1 MGSDLNSS
9 PMALQKISLLIKP
22 LTRRW
27 VAWWKQQTPNSQD
40 RVALLAP
47 MSAVAIFLLTIIS
60 SVGYLRYEEM
70 ERDQESVQ
78 RDLEYANQ
86 KMRLHLLEQQERMM
100 ELARDVGNGKLSI
113 AGFDEQSTELI
124 KQYPEIN
131 AITWV
136 DDSRRIRAHASNSS
150 LDMLTAQRQ
159 GAWLEQTDKEDTFSL
174 VQELKQPIFSPPITS
189 KPKEKMGQSETHIQ
203 LHIPVTYNNQ
213 FKGVV
218 RVEYAVEGL
227 LRFTVPA
234 EVSARHAVALVD
246 GNNTLLAG
254 QSIKPRTGLWAFS
267 PWESKA
273 YEYIVP
279 ISTIGNSLQ
288 LRAQAYRTSQVLIG
302 SGLFWLVMLL
312 SGMTTW
318 MLIGTWRHTRRR
330 LQAQQA
336 LTTETNFRRAM
347 ENSILTGMRAMDM
360 NGRITY
366 VNAAFC
372 QMTGWSEADLVG
384 ASSPFPYWPDE
395 DRDILNTKLSD
406 QLNGRTTLSGFQIRV
421 RRKNGSVFDA
431 RLYVSPLID
440 AMGQQTGWMTSM
452 TDITEPNKIRE
463 QLSASHERFT
473 TVLEALDASVSVS
486 PLGSTELLFANK
498 LYRQWFGNQ
507 GKGHLELV
515 SQAGMLPAND
525 SAQLDSV
532 DDMVGMPTHNLTQA
546 RAENA
551 EVYVP
556 ELHKWLEVRTRY
568 FNWVDGRLAQ
578 MVISTDITARR
589 LAEEQAALQAERA
602 QSASRLIT
610 MGEMASSVA
619 HELNQPLTA
628 IANYCSGMLSRIQA
642 KQISEEELKTALEK
656 TSRQA
661 QRAGQIIQR
670 IRSFVKRSETNR
682 VNSAI
687 APIIAEAVDLADI
700 ELRRRQVK
708 LSLFVSDR
716 LTKLH
721 IDPILIEQVLINLLR
736 NAAEAIEH
744 AQRPLDERHV
754 ELQVVPK
761 EVDGQM
767 VAEFSVTDSG
777 AGMSAEVIDRVFEAF
792 YTTKSEGMG
801 IGLNLCRTIIE
812 SHQGRMTAENIYN
825 GKLIVGCRFSFWLP
839 ASKTLIPL

>member
-1 MGSDLNSS
+1 MII
-9 PMALQKISLLIKP
+9 QKISVLIKP

-27 VAWWKQQTPNSQD
+27 VAWWKKQSPYRQD

-47 MSAVAIFLLTIIS
+47 MAAVAVFLLTIIS

-86 KMRLHLLEQQERMM
+86 KMRLHLLEQQEQMM
-100 ELARDVGNGKLSI
+100 KLANDVSSDKVSVSEFN
-113 AGFDEQSTELI
+113 EQSADLI
-124 KQYPEIN
+124 QRYPEISGV
-131 AITWV
+131 TWV
-136 DDSRRIRAHASNSS
+136 DEYRRIRARAASSS
-150 LDMLTAQRQ
+150 SDLQHLGHQ
-159 GAWLEQTDKEDTFSL
+159 GAWLDHPETEDTYL
-174 VQELKQPIFSPPITS
+174 LAKELRQAIFSPPIII
-189 KPKEKMGQSETHIQ
+189 KPSEKMGLSEAQVQ
-203 LHIPVTYNNQ
+203 LHIPINNNNQ

-218 RVEYAVEGL
+218 MVEYSIDGL
-227 LRFTVPA
+227 LRFSVPP
-234 EVSARHAVALVD
+234 EITTRHAVALVD
-246 GNNTLLAG
+246 GKNRLLAG
-254 QSIKPRTGLWAFS
+254 QSIKPRSGLWEMS
-267 PWESKA
+267 PWESRA
-273 YEYIVP
+273 YEFIVP
-279 ISTIGNSLQ
+279 VSPIGNSLQ

-330 LQAQQA
+330 LQVQQA

-372 QMTGWSEADLVG
+372 QMTGWSEEELVG
-384 ASSPFPYWPDE
+384 SNSPFPYWPDE
-395 DRDILNTKLSD
+395 DREMLNTKLSD

-421 RRKNGSVFDA
+421 KRKDRSIFDA
-431 RLYVSPLID
+431 RLYVSPLVD

-463 QLSASHERFT
+463 QLSAAHERFT

-486 PLGSTELLFANK
+486 PLGSSELLFANK
-498 LYRQWFGNQ
+498 LYRQWFGTLGQ
-507 GKGHLELV
+507 GHLELIT
-515 SQAGMLPAND
+515 QAGTLPLGE
-525 SAQLDSV
+525 SQSIDSV
-532 DDMVGMPTHNLTQA
+532 DELVGMPTHNLTQA
-546 RAENA
+546 QTENA
-551 EVYVP
+551 EIYVP
-556 ELHKWLEVRTRY
+556 GLHKWLEVRTRY

-578 MVISTDITARR
+578 MVISTDITTRR
-589 LAEEQAALQAERA
+589 LAQEQAALQAERA
-602 QSASRLIT
+602 QTASRLIT

-628 IANYCSGMLSRIQA
+628 IANYCSGMLTRLQGH
-642 KQISEEELKTALEK
+642 QISEEELIQALEK

-682 VNSAI
+682 VNSFI
-687 APIIAEAVDLADI
+687 APIVAEAVDLADI

-708 LSLFVSDR
+708 LSLFVSER
-716 LTKLH
+716 LSQLH
-721 IDPILIEQVLINLLR
+721 VDPILIEQVLINLLK

-744 AQRPLDERHV
+744 AQRPSDQRHV
-754 ELQVVPK
+754 ELQVMPK
-761 EVDGQM
+761 EVEGQD
-767 VAEFSVTDSG
+767 VIEFSVSDSG
-777 AGMSAEVIDRVFEAF
+777 SGMKADVIERVFEAF
-792 YTTKSEGMG
+792 YTTKNDGMG

-812 SHQGRMTAENIYN
+812 SHHGRMTAENIYN

>member
-1 MGSDLNSS
+1 M
-9 PMALQKISLLIKP
+9 PFQKISILIKP

-27 VAWWKQQTPNSQD
+27 VAWWKKQSPYRQD

-47 MSAVAIFLLTIIS
+47 MGAVAIFLMTIIS

-100 ELARDVGNGKLSI
+100 KLARDANNDKLSI
-113 AGFDEQSTELI
+113 AEFDGQSADLI
-124 KQYPEIN
+124 KQYPEIS
-131 AITWV
+131 AIAWV
-136 DDSRRIRAHASNSS
+136 DEYRRIKVHTSSNS
-150 LDMLTAQRQ
+150 LDTLHVGQL
-159 GAWLEQTDKEDTFSL
+159 GAWLDHPETEDTFL
-174 VQELKQPIFSPPITS
+174 LAKELRQAIFSPPITI
-189 KPKEKMGQSETHIQ
+189 KPREKMGPGETHIQ
-203 LHIPVTYNNQ
+203 LHIPMNANNH

-218 RVEYAVEGL
+218 MVEYAIDGL
-227 LRFTVPA
+227 LRYTVPA
-234 EVSARHAVALVD
+234 EITARHAVALVD
-246 GNNTLLAG
+246 GNNAILAG
-254 QSIKPRTGLWAFS
+254 QSIKPRTGLWEFS

-372 QMTGWSEADLVG
+372 QMTGWSEAELVG
-384 ASSPFPYWPDE
+384 SGAPFPYWPEE
-395 DRDILNTKLSD
+395 DRDMLNTKLSD
-406 QLNGRTTLSGFQIRV
+406 QLNGRTTVSGFQIRV

-440 AMGQQTGWMTSM
+440 AKGQQTGWMTSM

-463 QLSASHERFT
+463 QLTASHERFT

-486 PLGSTELLFANK
+486 PLGSKDLLFANK

-515 SQAGMLPAND
+515 SQAGMLPLNEMQNA
-525 SAQLDSV
+525 DSV
-532 DDMVGMPTHNLTQA
+532 DDLVGIPTHSLTQA
-546 RAENA
+546 RTENA
-551 EVYVP
+551 EVFVA
-556 ELHKWLEVRTRY
+556 ELNKWLEVRTRY

-602 QSASRLIT
+602 QTASRLIT

-628 IANYCSGMLSRIQA
+628 IANYCNGMLTRLQG
-642 KQISEEELKTALEK
+642 KQISDEELKTALEK

-716 LTKLH
+716 LSKLH
-721 IDPILIEQVLINLLR
+721 VDPILIEQVLINLLK

-744 AQRPLDERHV
+744 AQRPVDERHV

-761 EVDGQM
+761 DVEGQA
-767 VAEFSVTDSG
+767 VVEFSVSDSG
-777 AGMSAEVIDRVFEAF
+777 SGMSADVMERVFEAF

-812 SHQGRMTAENIYN
+812 SHQGRMMAENIYN

-839 ASKTLIPL
+839 VSKTLIAL

>member
-1 MGSDLNSS
+1 MRFQTISD
-9 PMALQKISLLIKP
+9 LIKP
-22 LTRRW
+22 FNRRW
-27 VAWWKQQTPNSQD
+27 VAWWKKQTPNRQD

-47 MSAVAIFLLTIIS
+47 MAAVAVFLLTIIS

-70 ERDQESVQ
+70 EREQESVQ

-100 ELARDVGNGKLSI
+100 KLARDVSNDKISVVN
-113 AGFDEQSTELI
+113 FDEQSTDLI

-131 AITWV
+131 AISWV
-136 DDSRRIRAHASNSS
+136 DEYRRVKAQTASNSVDMQHFRHQGPW
-150 LDMLTAQRQ
+150 LDHPEAEETFLLAKELRQ
-159 GAWLEQTDKEDTFSL
+159 A
-174 VQELKQPIFSPPITS
+174 VFSPPITI
-189 KPKEKMGQSETHIQ
+189 KPREKMGQAETQIQ
-203 LHIPVTYNNQ
+203 LHIPMNLNNQ

-218 RVEYAVEGL
+218 MVEYAIEGL
-227 LRFTVPA
+227 LRYTVPA
-234 EVSARHAVALVD
+234 EISARHAVSLVD
-246 GNNTLLAG
+246 GNNTPLAG
-254 QSIKPRTGLWAFS
+254 QSIKPRTGLWEYS

-302 SGLFWLVMLL
+302 SGLFWLVLLL

-330 LQAQQA
+330 VQAQQA
-336 LTTETNFRRAM
+336 LVTETNFRRAM

-372 QMTGWSEADLVG
+372 QMTGWSEAELVG
-384 ASSPFPYWPDE
+384 SSSPFPYWPDE
-395 DRDILNTKLSD
+395 DREMLNSKLSD

-421 RRKNGSVFDA
+421 RRKNGTVFDA

-440 AMGQQTGWMTSM
+440 AMGHQTGWMTSM

-515 SQAGMLPAND
+515 SQAGMLPAD
-525 SAQLDSV
+525 ESASQDSV
-532 DDMVGMPTHNLTQA
+532 DDMVGMPTYALTQS
-546 RAENA
+546 RTENA

-578 MVISTDITARR
+578 MVISTDITSRR

-628 IANYCSGMLSRIQA
+628 ITNYCNGMLSRLQG
-642 KQISEEELKTALEK
+642 KQISEDELKVALEK
-656 TSRQA
+656 TSKQA

-687 APIIAEAVDLADI
+687 APIVAEAVDLADI

-708 LSLFVSDR
+708 LSLFVSER
-716 LTKLH
+716 LSHLH
-721 IDPILIEQVLINLLR
+721 VDPILIEQVLINLLK

-744 AQRPLDERHV
+744 AQRPTNQRHV

-761 EVDGQM
+761 EVDGLD
-767 VAEFSVTDSG
+767 VVEFSVSDSG
-777 AGMSAEVIDRVFEAF
+777 TGMTADVMERVFEAF
-792 YTTKSEGMG
+792 YTTKNEGMG

>member
-1 MGSDLNSS
+1 MFIH
-9 PMALQKISLLIKP
+9 KISVLIKP
-22 LTRRW
+22 LTLSW
-27 VAWWKQQTPNSQD
+27 VAWWKKQSPYRQD

-60 SVGYLRYEEM
+60 SVGYLRFEEM
-70 ERDQESVQ
+70 EREQESVQ

-86 KMRLHLLEQQERMM
+86 KMRLHLLEQQEQMM
-100 ELARDVGNGKLSI
+100 KLASDVSNDKLSVMD
-113 AGFDEQSTELI
+113 FNDQSTDLI
-124 KQYPEIN
+124 KRYPEIS
-131 AITWV
+131 AISWV
-136 DDSRRIRAHASNSS
+136 DEYRRLRSRAASSS
-150 LDMLTAQRQ
+150 SDLLRLGHQA
-159 GAWLEQTDKEDTFSL
+159 AWLDHPETEDTYL
-174 VQELKQPIFSPPITS
+174 LAKELRQAIFSPPITI
-189 KPKEKMGQSETHIQ
+189 KAQDKMGLSDTQVQ
-203 LHIPVTYNNQ
+203 LHIPMTSNNH

-218 RVEYAVEGL
+218 MVEYSIDGL
-227 LRFTVPA
+227 LRFSIPPEIT
-234 EVSARHAVALVD
+234 SRHAVALVD
-246 GNNTLLAG
+246 GKNTLLAG
-254 QSIKPRTGLWAFS
+254 QSIKPRSGLWEMS
-267 PWESKA
+267 PWESNA
-273 YEYIVP
+273 YEFIVP

-302 SGLFWLVMLL
+302 SGLFWLVLIL

-366 VNAAFC
+366 VNAAFS
-372 QMTGWSEADLVG
+372 QMTGWSEAELVG
-384 ASSPFPYWPDE
+384 SNSPFPYWPDE
-395 DRDILNTKLSD
+395 DREMLNTKLSD
-406 QLNGRTTLSGFQIRV
+406 QLNGRTTVSGFQIRV
-421 RRKNGSVFDA
+421 KRKNGSIFDA

-440 AMGQQTGWMTSM
+440 AVGQQTGWMTSM

-473 TVLEALDASVSVS
+473 SVLEALDASVSVS
-486 PLGSTELLFANK
+486 PLGSSELLFANK
-498 LYRQWFGNQ
+498 LYRQWFGN
-507 GKGHLELV
+507 KGHGHLV
-515 SQAGMLPAND
+515 LITQAGSLPLHESQNM
-525 SAQLDSV
+525 DSV

-546 RAENA
+546 LTENV
-551 EVYVP
+551 EVYVA

-589 LAEEQAALQAERA
+589 LAQEQAALQAERA
-602 QSASRLIT
+602 QTASRLIT

-628 IANYCSGMLSRIQA
+628 IANYCSGMLTRLQGN
-642 KQISEEELKTALEK
+642 QISEEELKIALEK

-682 VNSAI
+682 VNSSI
-687 APIIAEAVDLADI
+687 APLVAEAVELADI

-708 LSLFVSDR
+708 LSLFVSER
-716 LTKLH
+716 LDKLH
-721 IDPILIEQVLINLLR
+721 VDPILIEQVLINLLR
-736 NAAEAIEH
+736 NAAEAIEF
-744 AQRPLDERHV
+744 AQRPIDQRHV

-761 EVDGQM
+761 TIEGQN
-767 VAEFSVTDSG
+767 VVEFSVSDTG
-777 AGMSAEVIDRVFEAF
+777 PGMKAEVIERVFEAF
-792 YTTKSEGMG
+792 YTTKNDGMG

-812 SHQGRMTAENIYN
+812 SHHGRMTAENTYN
-825 GKLIVGCRFSFWLP
+825 GKMIIGCRFSFWLP